1 MEIGDK
7 LLGVLNEVS
16 LFGKLIS
23 NIYVLSDLPV
33 QRKSHKKLYV

>member
-23 NIYVLSDLPV
+23 NIYVLSGFPV
-33 QRKSHKKLYV
+33 QRNSHKKVYV